1 MPYISQQNL
10 QYNVI
15 NSDTRVQCYHFHQWG
30 HKATVFTRMR
40 WWMATEMGLFSKGLQ
55 LAHLNV
61 QSIRGKLDQ
70 VKDMIVTSKV
80 DLYGFSETFLNN
92 KLCENELFISGYSY
106 LRRDRNEKSGG
117 GILVHIKETI
127 VFRRIAQFED
137 GTIESVWL
145 ELQLNNS
152 KIICPCEGFKEE

>member
-1 MPYISQQNL
+1 
-10 QYNVI
+10 
-15 NSDTRVQCYHFHQWG
+15 
-30 HKATVFTRMR
+30 MR
-40 WWMATEMGLFSKGLQ
+40 WWMATEMGLFCKGLQ

-117 GILVHIKETI
+117 GILVYIKETI